1 MKHKI
6 VHGILVFLC
15 LFCLSFALVPSC
27 IYGIWNIGV
36 LFLYA
41 VGIAFLLL
49 LRFYAQISLFLKKH
63 RKIGVSAVIL
73 FFLAFG
79 AFCFANGILF
89 QYAYGKQPS
98 SENARDTVVVL
109 GCQIIGDRPSLSL
122 QKRLDKAT
130 EYLSSCPEANC
141 IVTGGIGK
149 GKQYSEAEIMKR
161 YLMEKG
167 IEPSRIYLEDRS
179 TGTRENLNFAM
190 SVAQQ
195 NQLSTHFVIVSDNY
209 HQYRAAVYRQRDFS
223 KTAAHLSSDG
233 PWGIVPCYWMREVL
247 GVFYLFAEGI

>member
-6 VHGILVFLC
+6 IRYTLAFLC
-15 LFCLSFALVPSC
+15 LFCLSFALIPSC
-27 IYGIWNIGV
+27 IYNIWNIGV

-41 VGIAFLLL
+41 AGIACFLL
-49 LRFYAQISLFLKKH
+49 LRFYQQISLFLKRH
-63 RKIGVSAVIL
+63 RKIRISAVIL

-79 AFCFANGILF
+79 AFCFANGVLL

-98 SENARDTVVVL
+98 EENARDTVVIL
-109 GCQIIGDRPSLSL
+109 GCQILGDQPSLAL
-122 QKRLDKAT
+122 QKRLDKAA
-130 EYLSSCPEANC
+130 EYLRSCPEASC

-161 YLMEKG
+161 YLTEKG
-167 IEPSRIYLEDRS
+167 IESSRIYLEDRS

-190 SVAQQ
+190 SVARQ
-195 NQLSTHFVIVSDNY
+195 NHLSDDFVVVSDNY
-209 HQYRAAVYRQRDFS
+209 HQYRAAVYLMRDFS
-223 KTAAHLSSDG
+223 KTAAHLSSKS